1 MRTGQ
6 TQQPTQ
12 PAQNQSPVL
21 SNGMND
27 QQVDAYTQS
36 QYGKYGRTA
45 TPEDLGIWRNY
56 YNSPQYASG
65 QGSGYWNSQLNSL
78 LGEYQKYGNHD
89 RSAAALAAYNSGQGQ
104 NNGGIGP
111 STGVPGNTGVMGP
124 TNTGTGMNIPPELM
138 TAFQQFLASYNK
150 PQAAPPPERTR
161 TLREVQNQNP
171 NRSSTQY
178 RRGTR

>member
-1 MRTGQ
+1 
-6 TQQPTQ
+6 
-12 PAQNQSPVL
+12 
-21 SNGMND
+21 MNS
-27 QQVDAYTQS
+27 QEIDAYTQS
-36 QYGKYGRTA
+36 QYGNYGRTA

-65 QGSGYWNSQLNSL
+65 QGSGYWNRQMNSL
-78 LGEYQKYGNHD
+78 LGEFQKYGNHD

-111 STGVPGNTGVMGP
+111 STGTPPGNTGVMGP
-124 TNTGTGMNIPPELM
+124 TNTGMNIPPELM

-150 PQAAPPPERTR
+150 PQATPPPERTK
-161 TLREVQNQNP
+161 TLKEMQNQNP

-178 RRGTR
+178 RKGTR